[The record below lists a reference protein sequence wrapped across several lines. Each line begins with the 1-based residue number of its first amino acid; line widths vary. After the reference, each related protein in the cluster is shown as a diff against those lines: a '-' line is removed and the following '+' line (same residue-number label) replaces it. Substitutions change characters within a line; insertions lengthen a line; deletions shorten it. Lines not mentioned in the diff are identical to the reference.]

1 MTSMRAPSPSSF
13 KRLCRRFVGDDRGG
27 AAAEFAIVT
36 PVILALAFGASELG
50 NGVAA
55 GRKASLTARAISDIV
70 AQGKSTSDA
79 EIANVLSVGK
89 VLMYPY
95 PDTNLKLRVSAI
107 NIDSNGQASVVWS
120 DALPASEK
128 RGNGAVT
135 IPAALRVPGT
145 QLIWGEVSYDYKP
158 NLGAFTLLPTWSFK
172 YDKNNMFARPRESSV
187 VCRTGCS

>member
-1 MTSMRAPSPSSF
+1 MISIRALSLSSF
-13 KRLCRRFVGDDRGG
+13 KRLCRRFAGDDRGG
-27 AAAEFAIVT
+27 ATAEIAIIM
-36 PVILALAFGASELG
+36 PAMLAFAFGASEVS

-55 GRKASLTARAISDIV
+55 GRKVSLAARAVSDIV

-89 VLMYPY
+89 VLLYPY
-95 PDTNLKLRVSAI
+95 PDTTLKVRVSAI

-120 DALPASEK
+120 DAVPASEK
-128 RGNGAVT
+128 RANGAVT

-145 QLIWGEVSYDYKP
+145 QLIWGEVAYDYKP

-172 YDKNNMFARPRESSV
+172 YADNNMFARPRESSV

>member
-1 MTSMRAPSPSSF
+1 MISLRALSPGSF
-13 KRLCRRFVGDDRGG
+13 KLLCRRFADDERGG
-27 AAAEFAIVT
+27 AAAEFAIIT
-36 PVILALAFGASELG
+36 PAILAFAFGVSEVG

-70 AQGKSTSDA
+70 AQGKSASDA
-79 EIANVLSVGK
+79 EIASVLSVGK

-107 NIDSNGQASVVWS
+107 DVDANGQARVVWS
-120 DALPASEK
+120 DALPSSEK
-128 RGNGAVT
+128 RANGAVT
-135 IPAALRVPGT
+135 IPAALRVPST
-145 QLIWGEVSYDYKP
+145 QLIWGEVAYDYKP

-172 YDKNNMFARPRESSV
+172 YENNNMFARPRESSV